1 MKTKLATAIALSLL
15 AGTTFAAPTFYG
27 EIDLSVDHVQ
37 ADNKNGVE
45 DRHITDLNSN
55 NSFLGLKGDEK
66 LTDRLSALYQAEF
79 TFYGDEGSNSSNDV
93 FVPRNILIGL
103 KDEKIGALK
112 VGKIDTPVKQLS
124 SVVDTFNNYV
134 ANNADVAGIMAGENR
149 IDNVL
154 VYETP
159 AFQVGEGKIEAKLQ
173 LATGEG
179 NETIKATKGG
189 STVAGRGL
197 GDSWSSSVVYSDKTF
212 VAGLG
217 YDKAI
222 PSRLLARG
230 FLNADTAGRDV
241 DELSNFTTELN
252 TIRAIGRVNLDN
264 GLSIRGLYQ
273 VSEVEDADAS
283 VPVNST
289 VEGVT
294 TNIAP
299 AFARNIDDAQAWLVG
314 AEYNLPNAKNWT
326 VKGQYSYSDVTFD
339 DATSDFEAKQILAGV
354 DYAFSK
360 QVKVYGTAGYLTIEQ
375 GSDEDNQFLLGT
387 GFEYKF

>member
-1 MKTKLATAIALSLL
+1 MKTKLATAIAFSLL

-27 EIDLSVDHVQ
+27 EIDLSLDHVQ

-79 TFYGDEGSNSSNDV
+79 TFYVDNGGSTDT
-93 FVPRNILIGL
+93 FVPRNLLIGL
-103 KDEKIGALK
+103 KDEKLGTLK
-112 VGKIDTPVKQLS
+112 AGKIDTPVKQLS

-159 AFQVGEGKIEAKLQ
+159 AFNVGEGKLEAKLQ

-179 NETIKATKGG
+179 NDTINSTKGG
-189 STVAGRGL
+189 YTVAGRGL

-222 PSRLLARG
+222 PSRFLGRG
-230 FLNADTAGRDV
+230 FLNADNTAPRLGQDV
-241 DELSNFTTELN
+241 TASRNVIAEAN
-252 TIRAIGRVNLDN
+252 TIRAIGRINLDN
-264 GLSIRGLYQ
+264 GLSLRALYQ
-273 VSEVEDADAS
+273 NSDIENAS
-283 VPVNST
+283 ASPTANQAAAAT
-289 VEGVT
+289 
-294 TNIAP
+294 
-299 AFARNIDDAQAWLVG
+299 IDDAQAWLIG

-326 VKGQYSYSDVTFD
+326 VKGQYSYSDVTFNN
-339 DATSDFEAKQILAGV
+339 ASPDFEVNQILAGV

-360 QVKVYGTAGYLTIEQ
+360 QVKVYGTAGYLTVEQ
-375 GSDEDNQFLLGT
+375 GSDEDKQILVGT